1 MSNTRR
7 GISLASGFVLSLG
20 TWLLSVA
27 PADAGAYCKE
37 VGVPKGCTA
46 WPSPILRTRGVG
58 VTPGLGA
65 GAPGAGVTP
74 GMGVGARGVGVA
86 PGVGA
91 GVGAGAPGAG
101 VTPGVGAGARGVG
114 VAPGVGAGA
123 PGAGVAPANRG
134 GPVNRRGVR

>member
-27 PADAGAYCKE
+27 PADAVAYCRE

-46 WPSPILRTRGVG
+46 GVSPILRT
-58 VTPGLGA
+58 
-65 GAPGAGVTP
+65 
-74 GMGVGARGVGVA
+74 
-86 PGVGA
+86 
-91 GVGAGAPGAG
+91 
-101 VTPGVGAGARGVG
+101 RGVG